1 MFYQRILKS
10 THGVD
15 RSGKTTFEYL
25 WRDEIVVKFK
35 ELGGEPVQ
43 LP

>member
-1 MFYQRILKS
+1 MELIDQ
-10 THGVD
+10 V
-15 RSGKTTFEYL
+15 KTRFEYL
-25 WRDEIVVKFK
+25 WRDETEMKFK